1 LVFSNSHGFW
11 LTNALRHG
19 GSVGLHPDAT
29 RAIID
34 SAEAVHSS
42 LSKGQIFYGVNTGF
56 GGSADT
62 RPEAVEE
69 LQRELLRGLHYG
81 ILSDPWTQKRLAD
94 TSQLDVATLLT
105 NTSLPIDH
113 PTAATCM
120 PEAWVRAS
128 MLIRLNSLAG
138 GVSGAKLSTV
148 DTLAQLINKDIVPRI
163 PIRGSISASGDLSPL
178 SYIGGVMQGKP
189 SLTVWMGDRSPDG
202 SRRVTKARNALF
214 EAGIKPVILGPKEGL
229 AIVNGTAVSAGVGAL
244 ALHEAHC
251 QAALA
256 QVLTA
261 MTVEALQGTD
271 ESFDPFLAKV
281 RPHPGQ
287 IESARNIFAFLA
299 ESKLVYRADGSEEFS
314 LRQDR
319 YSIRTASQW
328 IGPVL
333 EDLAL
338 AHEQLVIEINSVT
351 DNPLI
356 DTAGGRILHGGNFQ
370 AKVVTSA
377 MEKIRQGCQTLGRM
391 LSVQCSELINP
402 TTSRGLPPNLVVDE
416 PSESYIWKGTDIM
429 IAALQSELGFLANP
443 VGTHV
448 QTAEMG
454 NQSLNSLA
462 LISSRYTLD
471 ALDVLSQLAAA
482 HLLALCQALDLRAM
496 HLSFLEAF
504 AIEFRE
510 YTDRA
515 FIDIVRDEAKLEDL
529 QKTLWTAL
537 KQQLDR
543 TTSVDSGKRF
553 ELIIEALQPL
563 ILKSTPDSLDA
574 LKALG
579 RWSVLCSERA
589 LELFHITRSHYMRN
603 PNAVPFLGA
612 AARRMYLF
620 VRERLQVPF
629 FGEDGIRTPDPEPID
644 SGVNPNLDQ
653 QDAPTVGSFIT
664 TIYESIR
671 TGALYDP
678 VIECFRNP
686 MPNSTA
692 SV

>member
-1 LVFSNSHGFW
+1 
-11 LTNALRHG
+11 
-19 GSVGLHPDAT
+19 
-29 RAIID
+29 
-34 SAEAVHSS
+34 
-42 LSKGQIFYGVNTGF
+42 
-56 GGSADT
+56 
-62 RPEAVEE
+62 
-69 LQRELLRGLHYG
+69 
-81 ILSDPWTQKRLAD
+81 
-94 TSQLDVATLLT
+94 
-105 NTSLPIDH
+105 
-113 PTAATCM
+113 
-120 PEAWVRAS
+120 
-128 MLIRLNSLAG
+128 
-138 GVSGAKLSTV
+138 
-148 DTLAQLINKDIVPRI
+148 
-163 PIRGSISASGDLSPL
+163 
-178 SYIGGVMQGKP
+178 
-189 SLTVWMGDRSPDG
+189 
-202 SRRVTKARNALF
+202 
-214 EAGIKPVILGPKEGL
+214 
-229 AIVNGTAVSAGVGAL
+229 
-244 ALHEAHC
+244 
-251 QAALA
+251 
-256 QVLTA
+256 
-261 MTVEALQGTD
+261 
-271 ESFDPFLAKV
+271 
-281 RPHPGQ
+281 
-287 IESARNIFAFLA
+287 
-299 ESKLVYRADGSEEFS
+299 
-314 LRQDR
+314 
-319 YSIRTASQW
+319 
-328 IGPVL
+328 
-333 EDLAL
+333 
-338 AHEQLVIEINSVT
+338 
-351 DNPLI
+351 
-356 DTAGGRILHGGNFQ
+356 
-370 AKVVTSA
+370 
-377 MEKIRQGCQTLGRM
+377 
-391 LSVQCSELINP
+391 
-402 TTSRGLPPNLVVDE
+402 
-416 PSESYIWKGTDIM
+416 M

-504 AIEFRE
+504 IIEFRE

-515 FIDIVRDEAKLEDL
+515 FIDIVQDGAKLEHL

-563 ILKSTPDSLDA
+563 ILKSTPDSLDT

-589 LELFHITRSHYMRN
+589 LELFHITRSHYMSN

-629 FGEDGIRTPDPEPID
+629 FGEDRIRTPDPEPID